1 MAGAFSFRH
10 EKLDVYRRAVA
21 FIARADDI
29 LYGFSSTVAVSEHL
43 DRAAESVVTH
53 IISGNALRGGPV
65 RQHQFEIAC
74 GSALECAA
82 CLDVCR
88 IKRLVQPDQCHED
101 KLLLRRTVQMLV
113 GLIRSSAGDVH
124 EQHGRY
130 EEACDEHLSNP
141 LFGHERL
148 EVYGLALKFVSWADA
163 LIHTGGIGGRR
174 SERLDVLST
183 SVVLNIAEGNG
194 RFLPADHR
202 QFIDIAYQ
210 SALKAAVLLDV
221 MSVKAEVQ
229 TACIEDGRGLLVSIV
244 KLLLG
249 MRGYL
254 EGEA

>member
-1 MAGAFSFRH
+1 MAGPFSFRH
-10 EKLDVYRRAVA
+10 AKLDVYR
-21 FIARADDI
+21 
-29 LYGFSSTVAVSEHL
+29 
-43 DRAAESVVTH
+43 
-53 IISGNALRGGPV
+53 
-65 RQHQFEIAC
+65 
-74 GSALECAA
+74 
-82 CLDVCR
+82 
-88 IKRLVQPDQCHED
+88 
-101 KLLLRRTVQMLV
+101 MLV

-124 EQHGRY
+124 EEHGRY

-141 LFGHERL
+141 LFDHERL

-163 LIHTGGIGGRR
+163 SIHTGGISGRR
-174 SERLDVLST
+174 SKRLDVLST

-194 RFLPADHR
+194 RFLPANHG